1 MGREV
6 ALGEGEDQ
14 NVASSAI
21 RSDILPGTVLR
32 IVNAVTTVTSSVTLP
47 RIALLNRIQRATTVE
62 NRDISSVIVPNR
74 LSLAVAEGRGRR
86 RTAARATCAVKLDI
100 WLVSVRIRWE
110 MHASATIVEQWVIFQ
125 ETVLKEPAEKADS
138 RILTRKDASLV
149 VQEIIKLVT
158 VLGVMKMERRPYAV
172 ITATRSDTLPATA
185 QQSPRTEM
193 TSQVLGTRCN
203 AVPESKTS
211 LPIVS

>member
-1 MGREV
+1 M
-6 ALGEGEDQ
+6 
-14 NVASSAI
+14 
-21 RSDILPGTVLR
+21 
-32 IVNAVTTVTSSVTLP
+32 AVHVQHRLVGVYQSC
-47 RIALLNRIQRATTVE
+47 
-62 NRDISSVIVPNR
+62 VICGVD
-74 LSLAVAEGRGRR
+74 AV
-86 RTAARATCAVKLDI
+86 
-100 WLVSVRIRWE
+100 
-110 MHASATIVEQWVIFQ
+110 
-125 ETVLKEPAEKADS
+125 
-138 RILTRKDASLV
+138 V